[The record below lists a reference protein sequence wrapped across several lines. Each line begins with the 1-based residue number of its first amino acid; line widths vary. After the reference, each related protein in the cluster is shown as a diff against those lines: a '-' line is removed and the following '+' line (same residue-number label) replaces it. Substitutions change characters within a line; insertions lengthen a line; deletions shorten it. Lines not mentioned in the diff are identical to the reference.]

1 MSKVKG
7 IDEGDF
13 KLGLYTV
20 LTGIAAFSM
29 WFAISFYVRAISVHD
44 DEVVSTIGT
53 AFFLGCV
60 FFGRY
65 LAGSWLNLGGKV
77 SNEILIGFGIS
88 IVVCVAWIFY
98 HGDRPFVNRPALN
111 LLAYWLPFLLASL
124 FIGAFVK
131 LARSIGQN
139 ELKEAQTLAAHSQ
152 SELHLLQSQLSPH
165 FLFNT
170 LNNLYGL
177 SITQHEKIPP
187 LLLKLSELLR
197 YSVYDSTETFVPLKD
212 ELAYIDNYIEFEKI
226 RLGDRLVLTTDIEK
240 VSDSSLKIAP
250 MLLIVFIENAFKHSK
265 NTADE
270 KIFINLSL
278 KIWGN
283 SILFYAKNSHQKK
296 EEEIS
301 VINKSSGFGLVN
313 VTKRLLLLYPKQH
326 ELEIENEETSYIV
339 NLKLKMK

>member
-1 MSKVKG
+1 MIKVKG
-7 IDEGDF
+7 INQSDF
-13 KLGLYTV
+13 KLGLYTI
-20 LTGIAAFSM
+20 LTGAAAFSM
-29 WFAISFYVRAISVHD
+29 WFAISFYVRAISVQD

-53 AFFLGCV
+53 AFFLGSV

-65 LAGSWLNLGGKV
+65 IGQSWLSRGGRV
-77 SNEILIGFGIS
+77 SYEILSVLGVTVIIC
-88 IVVCVAWIFY
+88 IAWIFY

-111 LLAYWLPFLLASL
+111 LLMYWLPFLVASL
-124 FIGAFVK
+124 FLGIFLK
-131 LARSIGQN
+131 MARHIGQN

-197 YSVYDSTETFVPLKD
+197 YSVYDSAETFVPLKD

-226 RLGDRLVLTTDIEK
+226 RIGDRLVLNADVEK
-240 VSDSSLKIAP
+240 VNDSSIKIAP

-270 KIFINLSL
+270 KIYIDISL

-283 SILFYAKNSHQKK
+283 SILFYARNSYQKK

-313 VTKRLLLLYPKQH
+313 VTKRLQLLYPKQH
-326 ELEIENEETSYIV
+326 ELEIEKEESSYIV

>member
-1 MSKVKG
+1 MIKVKG
-7 IDEGDF
+7 VEESDF
-13 KLGLYTV
+13 KLGLYTI
-20 LTGIAAFSM
+20 LTAVAAVSM
-29 WFAISFYVRAISVHD
+29 WFAIHFYAEAVGTS
-44 DEVVSTIGT
+44 EVEIVATIGT
-53 AFFLGCV
+53 AFFLACV
-60 FFGRY
+60 FLGRY
-65 LAGSWLNLGGKV
+65 LAQLWLDRGVPVTFNLLGG
-77 SNEILIGFGIS
+77 IGIS
-88 IVVCVAWIFY
+88 ILTTIGWIFN

-111 LLAYWLPFLLASL
+111 LLMYWLPFLAASIAL
-124 FIGAFVK
+124 GLFVK
-131 LARSIGQN
+131 LARSIGQKK
-139 ELKEAQTLAAHSQ
+139 LKEAQTDAAHSQ

-177 SITQHEKIPP
+177 SLTQHEKIPP
-187 LLLKLSELLR
+187 LLLKLSEILR

-226 RLGDRLVLTTDIEK
+226 RIGDRLVLTTDIEK
-240 VSDSSLKIAP
+240 VSDSPLKIAP

-270 KIFINLSL
+270 KIYINLSL

-296 EEEIS
+296 AEENT

-313 VTKRLLLLYPKQH
+313 VNKRLQLLYPNQH
-326 ELEIENEETSYIV
+326 EIEIENEETSYIV
-339 NLKLKMK
+339 SLKLKMK

>member
-1 MSKVKG
+1 MIKVKG
-7 IDEGDF
+7 IDESDF
-13 KLGLYTV
+13 KLGLYTI

-29 WFAISFYVRAISVHD
+29 WFAISFYVRAISVQD

-53 AFFLGCV
+53 AFFLGSV

-65 LAGSWLNLGGKV
+65 MGQSWLHRGGKV
-77 SNEILIGFGIS
+77 SYEILTALGVTVIIC
-88 IVVCVAWIFY
+88 IAWIFY

-111 LLAYWLPFLLASL
+111 LLMYWLPFLIASL
-124 FIGAFVK
+124 FLGIFVK
-131 LARSIGQN
+131 LARHIGQN

-187 LLLKLSELLR
+187 LLLKLSDLLR
-197 YSVYDSTETFVPLKD
+197 YSVYDSAETFVPLKD
-212 ELAYIDNYIEFEKI
+212 ELAYVDNYIEFEKI
-226 RLGDRLVLTTDIEK
+226 RIGDRLMLKADIEK
-240 VSDSSLKIAP
+240 VSDSSIKIAP

-270 KIFINLSL
+270 KIYIDISL

-283 SILFYAKNSHQKK
+283 SILFYTKNSHQKK

-301 VINKSSGFGLVN
+301 VINKSSGFGLAN
-313 VTKRLLLLYPKQH
+313 VTKRLQLLYPKQH
-326 ELEIENEETSYIV
+326 ELEIEKEETSYIV